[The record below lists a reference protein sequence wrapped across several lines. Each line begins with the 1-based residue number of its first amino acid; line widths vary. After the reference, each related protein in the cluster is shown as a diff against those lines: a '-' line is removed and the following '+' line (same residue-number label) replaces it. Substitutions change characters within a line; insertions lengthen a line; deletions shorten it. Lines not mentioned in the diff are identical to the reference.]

1 MTYHTTAKG
10 LAALGRNGDSMLMH
24 VNPQEVAALSHILGP
39 VSVNP
44 KTGLPE
50 AYSWTN
56 MLGSIVGGL
65 GSFGVGAAL
74 EPMIGDLVGDSGL
87 FSDVLKKAVPAVAG
101 AGIGA
106 AIGGATGGKAG
117 AMGGALQGGL
127 SGGIGAYASDD
138 VLGSGTPTPPANN
151 VQAVEQQLN
160 TNAANTATTQLQDSY
175 NTSNALSSGYKP
187 SDFLSSE
194 GPSATGVDVSKYI
207 ESGASSPAGY
217 LDKVPDSAGGV
228 QQIPKTTLSGQTPSG
243 TSNFLNN
250 LSTVGHNALS
260 SGGMD
265 NFGDYLPYLFQAGL
279 IGNTVTAQQQ
289 GKTITQ
295 QNQQRMAN
303 YAHAQRVQAQNL
315 AQQTYAG
322 YASGGGVHMQS
333 QGPLPVSVH
342 IPEQLVEKVKD
353 SGGLSTFLHGQRMA
367 TDNYATGG
375 YVNTQPFNAQD
386 FYPQS
391 RIASAQ
397 PYAAA
402 GNTSVVNTLA
412 HGASFAHGGLIDGD
426 GDGMSDSIDADING
440 EEPVRVADGE
450 YTVPKHIVDM
460 IGTERLDKLLKD
472 VRKAAFGTDKQIK
485 QNAALNAAKA
495 GLGV

>member
-39 VSVNP
+39 ISVNP

-56 MLGSIVGGL
+56 MLGSVVGGL

-74 EPMIGDLVGDSGL
+74 EPVIGDLVGDSGL

-117 AMGGALQGGL
+117 AMGGAAQGAL

-138 VLGSGTPTPPANN
+138 VLGSGTTPPANN
-151 VQAVEQQLN
+151 VQAVEQQ
-160 TNAANTATTQLQDSY
+160 ANKDATTSTANALY
-175 NTSNALSSGYKP
+175 NTSDAKPNLYKP
-187 SDFLSSE
+187 SILDE
-194 GPSATGVDVSKYI
+194 NPPSVTSMPVS
-207 ESGASSPAGY
+207 ASADYKPNVGTNY
-217 LDKVPDSAGGV
+217 TLQSAGTDG
-228 QQIPKTTLSGQTPSG
+228 TGG

-250 LSTVGHNALS
+250 LNTVGHNALS

-265 NFGDYLPYLFQAGL
+265 NFSDYLPYLFQAGL

-295 QNQQRMAN
+295 QNQQRMAD
-303 YAHAQRVQAQNL
+303 YAHAQQVQAQNL

-322 YASGGGVHMQS
+322 YASGGGVHMQN

-353 SGGLSTFLHGQRMA
+353 SGGLSTFLQGQRMNA
-367 TDNYATGG
+367 DNYATGG

-412 HGASFAHGGLIDGD
+412 NGASFAHGGLIDGD
-426 GDGMSDSIDADING
+426 GDGMSDSIDASING

-450 YTVPKHIVDM
+450 YTIPKHVVDM

>member
-39 VSVNP
+39 ISVNP

-56 MLGSIVGGL
+56 MLGSVVGGL

-74 EPMIGDLVGDSGL
+74 EPVIGDLVGDSGL
-87 FSDVLKKAVPAVAG
+87 FSDVLKKAIPAVAG

-117 AMGGALQGGL
+117 AMGGAAQGAL

-138 VLGSGTPTPPANN
+138 VLGSGT
-151 VQAVEQQLN
+151 Q
-160 TNAANTATTQLQDSY
+160 
-175 NTSNALSSGYKP
+175 
-187 SDFLSSE
+187 
-194 GPSATGVDVSKYI
+194 ATGDQTKLNQLTGNPPTSDNMSRAPV
-207 ESGASSPAGY
+207 ES
-217 LDKVPDSAGGV
+217 
-228 QQIPKTTLSGQTPSG
+228 TPSGDLSDMDKLRQLTGETQSSINASAKSLPTTSTGQSTSQGAGTDGTGG

-295 QNQQRMAN
+295 QNQQRMAD
-303 YAHAQRVQAQNL
+303 YAHAQQVQAQNL

-322 YASGGGVHMQS
+322 YASGGGVHMQN

-353 SGGLSTFLHGQRMA
+353 SGGLSTFLQGQRMNA
-367 TDNYATGG
+367 DNYATGG
-375 YVNTQPFNAQD
+375 YVNTQPFNSQD

-412 HGASFAHGGLIDGD
+412 NGASFAHGGLIDGD
-426 GDGMSDSIDADING
+426 GDGMSDSIDASING

-450 YTVPKHIVDM
+450 YTIPKHIVDM